1 MKESIFSM
9 VEKKKREKVFKSDAF
24 AMENAMFARLLV
36 VGRKV
41 KEREREKNEKKL
53 RRKKIRSRNTTK

>member
-1 MKESIFSM
+1 M